1 MVANFFE
8 RRTLLLFVFGLM
20 VIGVNGQALPTLI
33 PCLDGK
39 KWGYADSNGVMV
51 IKAQWRHVGFF
62 KNGRAEVYTEDSHCV
77 IDTNGEYIIPPYRHW
92 NGKFYSSVKQGGA
105 YFNAKGKNGKRGI
118 IDSNNRELLPCLY
131 DDGEPGNGFTNSG
144 YFLWNKLQNKYL
156 AKMRKNGKY
165 GVIDTFYRTLIPF
178 EYDGIDIEGYPWA
191 SDKYCV
197 IKKGE
202 KMGLIDWRNRII
214 IPAKYENIHLNAYN
228 NNQIKLYKKNA
239 SIIVDTNGKVI
250 WEVPGHYVE
259 FPQDSLAVVMD
270 SSRKYA
276 VMNRRHEV
284 LFTGDYLWIAL
295 RKDTIVVSKWIVDSN
310 KKQVQHFKNIDLHT
324 QKDISGWLTSA
335 QWHNLPEPAKETPQ
349 PALNSKLSHLLGMWI
364 QGKNMK
370 EYRIGNILWS
380 ARGYANMPER
390 LMSVRGIADGDSIAA
405 YAAIIDANGNYVVQ
419 PQLTDNELTLVN
431 TTDSLVMVAR
441 NVGPPSPPV
450 DRYNSRLGSWRNMRN
465 TPDKQYAVV
474 DYKMN
479 VIMPFQEYELA
490 GAFYDK
496 GIFYAIAKHDKS
508 RWEHWSNFEGG
519 GSYEAHDYTYF
530 LVTADGKPADRIGK
544 YKLHWYT
551 DSTGN
556 YKVNDRNRYRD
567 KEDGFEGASTGYFMA
582 EDSMGRRGIISIDGR
597 VQMPAVSFKY
607 NQFNP
612 RGENVYLVNNELVRQ
627 RHYRN
632 RFLLTDGDEKVDN
645 GSGLVRGM
653 PYLVDAD
660 NRVLLDSLSIE
671 NVSYMLETDKAP
683 LYNVCLKRPDSRYY
697 ERDINFYMN
706 NKGKGYYK
714 NLPKDRRR

>member
-8 RRTLLLFVFGLM
+8 RRTLLLFVFGLI

-214 IPAKYENIHLNAYN
+214 IPAKYENIHLNSYN
-228 NNQIKLYKKNA
+228 KNQIKLQTKNA
-239 SIIVDTNGKVI
+239 TIIVDTNGKII

-310 KKQVQHFKNIDLHT
+310 KKQVQHFKYIDLHT
-324 QKDISGWLTSA
+324 HKEISGWLTSA
-335 QWHNLPEPAKETPQ
+335 QWQNLPEPVKETPA
-349 PALNSKLSHLLGMWI
+349 PVLNSKLSHLPDMWI
-364 QGKNMK
+364 QGKTMK
-370 EYRIGNILWS
+370 QFRIGKIVWS
-380 ARGYANMPER
+380 ASGYARMPER
-390 LMSVRGIADGDSIAA
+390 MLPVRGIADGEDTAA
-405 YAAIIDANGNYVVQ
+405 YAAIIDTNGNYVVQ
-419 PQLTDNELTLVN
+419 PQLTNHELSIVN
-431 TTDSLVMVAR
+431 ARDSLVMIRRKGDPEKFSGRVYSGAIELL
-441 NVGPPSPPV
+441 
-450 DRYNSRLGSWRNMRN
+450 YE
-465 TPDKQYAVV
+465 YAIANYSMKVV
-474 DYKMN
+474 
-479 VIMPFQEYELA
+479 MPFQQYEIA
-490 GAFYDK
+490 DAFYWKDR
-496 GIFYAIAKHDKS
+496 FYAVTKHDNS
-508 RWEHWSNFEGG
+508 RWESGYRG
-519 GSYEAHDYTYF
+519 RSYRAHDYTYF
-530 LVTADGKPADRIGK
+530 LVNADGKPADGIGK
-544 YKLHWYT
+544 YKLHWNT

-556 YKVNDRNRYRD
+556 YKVNDRNRFRD
-567 KEDGFEGASTGYFMA
+567 KEDGFEDACTGYFMA
-582 EDSMGRRGIISIDGR
+582 EDSIGRRGIVSIDGR

-607 NQFNP
+607 NRFNP
-612 RGENVYLVNNELVRQ
+612 KGENVYLVNNEQ
-627 RHYRN
+627 PRHY
-632 RFLLTDGDEKVDN
+632 FMGKLLNGDDKVDDGN
-645 GSGLVRGM
+645 GLARGM
-653 PYLVDAD
+653 PYLVDG
-660 NRVLLDSLSIE
+660 NGKVLLDSLSVE
-671 NVSYMLETDKAP
+671 SVYNLMGEDEAP
-683 LYNVCLKRPDSRYY
+683 LYNVYLKRPDSRYY